1 MVEMGCTNWE
11 AGLTS
16 SDISVSPSIV
26 MPRRYLLCVPQA
38 SKSLSN
44 LKPSKCWGRCWQHRH
59 PFGSTA
65 SDHRLPFLGNFFKL
79 QIFSLRP
86 PTFLSTKTN
95 ELTN

>member
-38 SKSLSN
+38 SKSLS
-44 LKPSKCWGRCWQHRH
+44 S
-59 PFGSTA
+59 
-65 SDHRLPFLGNFFKL
+65 L
-79 QIFSLRP
+79 QAF
-86 PTFLSTKTN
+86 
-95 ELTN
+95 

>member
-16 SDISVSPSIV
+16 SDISISPSIV

-44 LKPSKCWGRCWQHRH
+44 LKPSKCWSRCWQHRH
-59 PFGSTA
+59 PFGNTA
-65 SDHRLPFLGNFFKL
+65 SNRRLPFLSKFFKL
-79 QIFSLRP
+79 PKYSADVPLHF
-86 PTFLSTKTN
+86 FL
-95 ELTN
+95 